1 MSSFDITTLSNC
13 FSSQSSKNIQEYWK
27 TFNDEVVLSTQELST
42 NNLVYNNTSN
52 ALNNFVSTF
61 VSNDLNDEYMLYNT
75 ASGFNPY
82 ENLLDH
88 ENLCELSPNDYYG
101 NNEIGYIINPNEVSY
116 LDLDSSQSNAMS
128 FDEAEQIPE
137 SFEEIFQSA
146 NAFINEVKCSLVIL
160 ESFNHVNNYKQPK
173 SIIQP
178 KKTTKKEGKVSKRG
192 RGRPP
197 TEIKKLKIKVEMAEK
212 SNDKV
217 KIRTEKNNQASK
229 EYRER
234 KAEKRKQLEM
244 DLEIETENY
253 LNLKKIH
260 TKLSLKIKQLE
271 HLIKMHSN

>member
-146 NAFINEVKCSLVIL
+146 NAFINE
-160 ESFNHVNNYKQPK
+160 PK